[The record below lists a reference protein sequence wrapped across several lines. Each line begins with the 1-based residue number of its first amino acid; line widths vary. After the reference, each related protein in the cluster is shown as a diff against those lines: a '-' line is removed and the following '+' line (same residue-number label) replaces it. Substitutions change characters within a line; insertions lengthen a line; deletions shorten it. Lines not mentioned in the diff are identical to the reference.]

1 MKSVFGILTVL
12 VFPFISNGQKIATT
26 FQNATKNQ
34 GIRIEQLDSTYQS
47 ALNDDSTKAV
57 FMGQE
62 KEFYEGYV
70 SMLQALGKHLTANN
84 FKWDKTTRCFN
95 RIYFNKDG
103 EIDYFLFNF
112 YPGQIEPDKEKEF
125 EKHLSSFVESYTFP
139 LTAKKDFAQCSPVTY
154 QAKAKN

>member
-1 MKSVFGILTVL
+1 MKSVIGILFIL
-12 VFPFISNGQKIATT
+12 AFPFISNGQKIATT
-26 FQNATKNQ
+26 FQNATKNK
-34 GIRIEQLDSTYQS
+34 GIRIEQLDNAYES
-47 ALNDDSTKAV
+47 ALSDDSTKAV
-57 FMGQE
+57 FAGQE

-112 YPGQIEPDKEKEF
+112 LPGQIEPDKEKEF
-125 EKHLSSFVESYTFP
+125 EKHVSTFVQTYKFP
-139 LTAKKDFAQCSPVTY
+139 ISADKNFAQCSPVTY
-154 QAKAKN
+154 KPKTKD

>member
-1 MKSVFGILTVL
+1 MRTILH
-12 VFPFISNGQKIATT
+12 FILLLTPLFSCAQKIATT
-26 FQNATKNQ
+26 FQKATKNK

-57 FMGQE
+57 FVGQE

-84 FKWDKTTRCFN
+84 FKWDKATRCFN

-125 EKHLSSFVESYTFP
+125 EKLVNTFVQTYTFP
-139 LTAKKDFAQCSPVTY
+139 LPADKKFAQCSPVTY
-154 QAKAKN
+154 Q

>member
-1 MKSVFGILTVL
+1 MPKKLPPHFRK
-12 VFPFISNGQKIATT
+12 PRK
-26 FQNATKNQ
+26 TKAFELNNW
-34 GIRIEQLDSTYQS
+34 TAHYQS

-57 FMGQE
+57 FVGQE

-84 FKWDKTTRCFN
+84 FKWDKATRCFN

-125 EKHLSSFVESYTFP
+125 EKLVNTFVQTYTFP
-139 LTAKKDFAQCSPVTY
+139 LPADKKFAQCSPVTY
-154 QAKAKN
+154 Q